1 MAIMSLKQ
9 FRRSVRKAVEAVP
22 GELLERLNGG
32 FIVESSVK
40 EEGGYLIMGE
50 YIEDPGL
57 GNIIILYYGSF
68 REAMGG
74 APLEEWEEE
83 ILETV
88 THELRH
94 HVESL
99 AGVDDLSIEEER
111 LLQEDNRP

>member
-1 MAIMSLKQ
+1 MATMNLKQ
-9 FRRSVRKAVEAVP
+9 FKRSVGEALSTVP
-22 GELLERLNGG
+22 VELLERLNGG
-32 FIVESSVK
+32 IIVETPVK

-57 GNIIILYYGSF
+57 GNIIIHYYGSF

-74 APLEEWEEE
+74 APLEEWKEE

-94 HVESL
+94 HIESL
-99 AGVDDLSIEEER
+99 AGVDDLSIEEEH
-111 LLQEDNRP
+111 LLQEDDRP